1 MIPIDSVFSHIACP
15 FGRSCRRPHCRYSHA
30 DDDKPPKSP
39 EMRRQRSHEKEAA
52 SSASSASTAPA
63 PAARSTSESN
73 GILPPELAEIIAF
86 TNTATFR
93 TASASTAPAAAA
105 PAARQ
110 YEQEPADFSA
120 GQYTYRASYNRFGDV
135 NPAIDGQE
143 RAHDPFG
150 RKDSRD
156 EDGGELRIDS
166 DGYQPVMP
174 PLYGHSSGP
183 RGRANIQANHD
194 QSTYSAL
201 DDRPR
206 YPVDLGD
213 DEILRGIRGVDPK
226 AAKRPAASVA
236 PAPPLSTAARLRAAP
251 SIEPVRRAPAPI
263 RQPHRPTVANPHVA
277 AKSTSF
283 SSISAPRPPLPPTA
297 RPHATASHPNIRST
311 TPAAAASSFV
321 PARAADGER
330 ARVRPPTVPVRQA
343 SREEPPAVQPV
354 AVKQDGAERTAS
366 TSRTQMEVD
375 AIKQPNPRKRAA
387 SPIDTEKELR
397 EIEILEK
404 KTRLLKEYKQL
415 AEEIALLE
423 GKQGKPDGQAVID
436 EIEAEVE
443 RKSSSSSV
451 ESTTAPTRSSTLA
464 SSSSSGGKI
473 QSVRRP
479 LAAPTNK
486 LLSAS
491 LSVDST
497 AKPAGGLGGKDL
509 IAPAVRKPTI
519 QPAKASYREVMIGR
533 LDAAAPKKPAINGRP
548 SAPTAAASVPK
559 DSSARRAHVS
569 QNVQILPLEM
579 ATSKIAMPV
588 RTRCLRKIFDE
599 FAAHGITQE
608 QAVVMSQL
616 EEKALAD
623 RCQTQ
628 SGYTSGLAGVVRGIR
643 NKQFT
648 LPSSPTEKVVSVAET
663 MRRKREH
670 RLEEPQF
677 YDHLRSKYL
686 MTAEQLAANGYP
698 LVTKDADGTKRVEI
712 AGAEERKIFNEDDD
726 FHRVCCR
733 CGAEYQLRPNGA
745 FVQQQDCVYHW
756 KRAFKKRINKT
767 LESRYGCCD
776 ADLTVKGCVV
786 SPAHVHQTM
795 RRSVL
800 RKFSRTPPPSGP
812 QDARS
817 KRVYALDCEMVYTT
831 FGMSVARLS
840 VVDIND
846 ELVLDIV
853 IRPTEKVI
861 DCNTKFSG
869 LTDEMLE
876 AAECDLNEAWKRF
889 FELVNSET
897 ILVGHS
903 LESDLRALR
912 LVHRNVVDTSVV
924 FPHRLG
930 PPMKRALRNLA
941 SDYLQ
946 LIIQED
952 TEGHCSKEDAGTCMK
967 LMLHKTRTDLGI
979 PSS

>member
-39 EMRRQRSHEKEAA
+39 EVRRQRSHEKEAA
-52 SSASSASTAPA
+52 SSTAAAPDAAPA

-93 TASASTAPAAAA
+93 NASASAAPAAAA
-105 PAARQ
+105 PSARQ
-110 YEQEPADFSA
+110 YEQEAADFSA

-135 NPAIDGQE
+135 NPAASGQE
-143 RAHDPFG
+143 RAHNPFG

-183 RGRANIQANHD
+183 RGRATVQANHD
-194 QSTYSAL
+194 HSGYSAL

-226 AAKRPAASVA
+226 AAKRPAA

-251 SIEPVRRAPAPI
+251 SIEPVRRAAAPV
-263 RQPHRPTVANPHVA
+263 RPLHRPTVANPHVA

-311 TPAAAASSFV
+311 APTAAATNSFV
-321 PARAADGER
+321 PARVADGER
-330 ARVRPPTVPVRQA
+330 TRARPPTVPVRQP
-343 SREEPPAVQPV
+343 SREEPPAVPQ
-354 AVKQDGAERTAS
+354 AAAKQDGAERSTS
-366 TSRTQMEVD
+366 TSRTEMEVD

-387 SPIDTEKELR
+387 SPMDTEKELR

-423 GKQGKPDGQAVID
+423 GKQGKPDSQAVID
-436 EIEAEVE
+436 ELEAEVE

-451 ESTTAPTRSSTLA
+451 ESTTAPTRPSTVA

-473 QSVRRP
+473 QPVRRP

-497 AKPAGGLGGKDL
+497 TKAAGGFGGKER
-509 IAPAVRKPTI
+509 IAAAVRKPTI
-519 QPAKASYREVMIGR
+519 QPAKSSYREVMIGR
-533 LDAAAPKKPAINGRP
+533 LDAAAPKKPPINGRP
-548 SAPTAAASVPK
+548 TAPTAAASVPK

-670 RLEEPQF
+670 RLEESQF
-677 YDHLRSKYL
+677 YEHLRAKYL

-733 CGAEYQLRPNGA
+733 CGA
-745 FVQQQDCVYHW
+745 D
-756 KRAFKKRINKT
+756 
-767 LESRYGCCD
+767 
-776 ADLTVKGCVV
+776 
-786 SPAHVHQTM
+786 
-795 RRSVL
+795 
-800 RKFSRTPPPSGP
+800 GP
-812 QDARS
+812 GDARS

-967 LMLHKTRTDLGI
+967 LMLHKTRADLGI